1 METEAPAVLVG
12 QVPLAEMV
20 ETVELEAAVL
30 QVVMAAMA
38 EQEATE
44 EMAGTAVMVVTDK
57 MPSSGLVAR

>member
-1 METEAPAVLVG
+1 METVAPAERVA
-12 QVPLAEMV
+12 QVHLAEMV

-38 EQEATE
+38 EQEAME

-57 MPSSGLVAR
+57 TPSPGLVAR

>member
-1 METEAPAVLVG
+1 MAPAERVA
-12 QVPLAEMV
+12 QVHLAEMV

-38 EQEATE
+38 EQEAME

-57 MPSSGLVAR
+57 MPSPGLVAR